1 MKYKEILLDLL
12 INGSEEDLIA
22 FIESQPL
29 LDQPEVM
36 RELKAIVE
44 ELEDETGIVE
54 PGLTKEIE
62 AFADRYEE
70 AVLDEKLAEQM
81 YLIEK
86 EKADKYMDEMFE
98 TVEGMREY
106 VIECIVTNAPNA
118 KEMRELAKL
127 IIKFEKDADV
137 FDPENWKE
145 IEIE

>member
-12 INGSEEDLIA
+12 INGCEEDLIA